1 MIHFEHTDWKA
12 YIHNEVDKD
21 KREVMED
28 HLYTC
33 DQCLDV
39 YMELISDESINLPLV
54 SDEKFTEKIIS
65 VIPLKTDASKVKRA
79 FYQHPIFHYAIAA
92 SITFI
97 LMTSGF
103 FQNITGIVS
112 TVEAA
117 SITEQEEA
125 VSSSLMNKV
134 LSLIEI
140 IEPNQKDGE
149 EHE

>member
-1 MIHFEHTDWKA
+1 VIHFEHTDWKA
-12 YIHNEVDKD
+12 YIHNEVSED
-21 KREVMED
+21 KREKMED

-39 YMELISDESINLPLV
+39 YMELMTDDSITLPLV
-54 SDEKFTEKIIS
+54 SNENFTDKIMSEIS
-65 VIPLKTDASKVKRA
+65 FKSDGSMVKRT
-79 FYQHPIFHYAIAA
+79 FYQHPIFHYVIAA

-134 LSLIEI
+134 LSLFEI
-140 IEPNQKDGE
+140 IEPKHKDGE